1 MAKAFGFFGGGYGKA
16 GQLVYY
22 MDRGQMVNR
31 AYNGHPIDPRTA
43 RQVSA
48 RKRFGVASNL
58 TKMVAYAVDLGFPR
72 RKRLSRRDQFM
83 RMVAPADSLAIQQSG
98 DTFTINWANLKVAKG
113 AMPVPDV
120 LVLNPSQEVAQID
133 IKLGGEY
140 NPERSGWSPA
150 VAGEAGIVVL
160 VVNSGLNQ
168 SIVAQVLAG
177 NDTTV
182 IVGCPMGWSGMHVEV
197 YIFGKWIPES
207 YTNVQSRKLP
217 WKFPSDTSDSYYCG
231 NVTLL

>member
-31 AYNGHPIDPRTA
+31 AYNGHPIDPRTT

-83 RMVAPADSLAIQQSG
+83 RLVAPADSAAIRQSG
-98 DTFTINWANLKVAKG
+98 DTFTVSWANLKVAKG

-120 LVLNPSQEVAQID
+120 MLLNASETPAQVD
-133 IKLGGEY
+133 IKLGSEY
-140 NPERSGWSPA
+140 MPQRHGWSPS
-150 VAGEAGIVVL
+150 VAGEPGLVVL
-160 VVNSGLNQ
+160 VVNDGQNQ

-177 NDTTV
+177 SDTNV
-182 IVGCPMGWSGMHVEV
+182 SVPCPSNWSGMHVEV
-197 YIFGKWIPES
+197 YIFGKWVPES
-207 YTNVQSRKLP
+207 YTSVDARTLP

-231 NVTLL
+231 TVTLL

>member
-31 AYNGHPIDPRTA
+31 AYNGHPIDPRTT

-98 DTFTINWANLKVAKG
+98 DTFTVNWANLKVAKG

-120 LVLNPSQEVAQID
+120 LVLPTPQEVAQID
-133 IKLGGEY
+133 IKLGAEY
-140 NPERSGWSPA
+140 KPERLGWTPS

-160 VVNSGLNQ
+160 VVNDGLNQ

-177 NDTTV
+177 SDTTITATV
-182 IVGCPMGWSGMHVEV
+182 PFSWSGTHVEV
-197 YIFGKWIPES
+197 YIFGKWVPES
-207 YTNVQSRKLP
+207 YTDIASRTLP
-217 WKFPSDTSDSYYCG
+217 WKFPSEASDSYYCG
-231 NVTLL
+231 NVTVL